1 MIVSLL
7 ILSKST
13 LFLSSRLS
21 TYLSLKSHIPRDYPS
36 PSYLSPSSSILS
48 TDLSINPNPPS
59 FPISQL
65 ISSQHPR
72 IFANE
77 CRESFPKNS
86 LRTYSHSLPPI
97 SKITANHFASLTQH
111 SSSASK
117 LCLSFLNLIPTLF
130 LSCIGPRT
138 WQDAIFVCSTSLN
151 SSDFHRYKL

>member
-1 MIVSLL
+1 MIILPLHIFLLLPQFSLQ
-7 ILSKST
+7 T
-13 LFLSSRLS
+13 
-21 TYLSLKSHIPRDYPS
+21 S
-36 PSYLSPSSSILS
+36 PSIPIHLYFPYLNSFP
-48 TDLSINPNPPS
+48 PNP
-59 FPISQL
+59 L
-65 ISSQHPR
+65 
-72 IFANE
+72 
-77 CRESFPKNS
+77 ESLQTSAENLSPKNS

>member
-21 TYLSLKSHIPRDYPS
+21 TYFSLKSHLPRDYPS

-48 TDLSINPNPPS
+48 TNLSINPNPPL

-65 ISSQHPR
+65 ISSQPPR

-77 CRESFPKNS
+77 RRESFPKKFAQNILPFPSPNFQNNRES
-86 LRTYSHSLPPI
+86 LR
-97 SKITANHFASLTQH
+97 LTD
-111 SSSASK
+111 ATFV
-117 LCLSFLNLIPTLF
+117 LCLKIVF
-130 LSCIGPRT
+130 
-138 WQDAIFVCSTSLN
+138 IFS
-151 SSDFHRYKL
+151 

>member
-1 MIVSLL
+1 MIILPLHIFLL
-7 ILSKST
+7 LPQ
-13 LFLSSRLS
+13 FSSQ
-21 TYLSLKSHIPRDYPS
+21 TS
-36 PSYLSPSSSILS
+36 PSIPIHLYFPYL
-48 TDLSINPNPPS
+48 NS
-59 FPISQL
+59 F
-65 ISSQHPR
+65 SSQPPR

-77 CRESFPKNS
+77 RRESFPKNS

-97 SKITANHFASLTQH
+97 SKITANHIASLTQH